1 MTVFAHGSAGHP
13 DGGTNAVN
21 EVVGIAEHYAAFVK
35 LCRARIEFLQITNDT
50 VDALC
55 NFPANYTA
63 KLLCGEKTMSVY
75 SLFTM
80 ARVLA
85 LMPAFQ
91 HDADQ
96 LAELKSREDWIVMRR
111 KGPRFR
117 RRLDS
122 GGIKFINYLDFY
134 KQIGRKGG
142 IRRSMLLK
150 KRKAQTLKARM
161 ARWGNGHRPGAE

>member
-1 MTVFAHGSAGHP
+1 MS
-13 DGGTNAVN
+13 DRL
-21 EVVGIAEHYAAFVK
+21 VGVAEHYAAFVK
-35 LCRARIEFLQITNDT
+35 LCRLRIEQLGITNDS

-96 LAELKSREDWIVMRR
+96 LAELRSREDWIGLRR
-111 KGPRFR
+111 KGPRYR

-142 IRRSMLLK
+142 ISRSLLQK
-150 KRKAQTLKARM
+150 KRKQQTLKARM
-161 ARWGNGHRPGAE
+161 ARWGKDREQATAETSS